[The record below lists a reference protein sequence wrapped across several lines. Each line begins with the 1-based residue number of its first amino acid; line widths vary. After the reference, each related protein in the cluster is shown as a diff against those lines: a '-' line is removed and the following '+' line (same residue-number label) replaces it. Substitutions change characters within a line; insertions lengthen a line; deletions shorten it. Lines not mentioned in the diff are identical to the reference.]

1 MSVFISSCGTT
12 GIVERSFVE
21 EGTPSEEI
29 CSIVEVKKSES
40 TSGKVK
46 SYIWKIDEK
55 SPADFSSIKSQL
67 NDDFRDGYKIFINPG
82 NHSIEVGCSWG
93 LLHDRTFF
101 TLEFDAIKGHNY
113 AAKCEIIGYMRM
125 FSCKQDG
132 WVEIIDIDTH
142 EVVSKSDVLYDTCF

>member
-1 MSVFISSCGTT
+1 MSVLISSCGTA

-21 EGTPSEEI
+21 EGTPSEDI

-46 SYIWKIDEK
+46 SFIWKIDEN
-55 SPADFSSIKSQL
+55 SPENLSL
-67 NDDFRDGYKIFINPG
+67 EDDFKEGYKIFISPG
-82 NHSIEVGCSWG
+82 SHKIEVGCSWG

-113 AAKCEIIGYMRM
+113 AAKCEITGYVRM